1 MSERYLS
8 VIVPIYNGS
17 AYLEDCLDSVLRQLS
32 GDCECIVVDDGS
44 NAATVAAL
52 KRYETAHVAANLRVI
67 YGPHGGASHARNIGL
82 EAARG
87 EFVCFLDGDD
97 RLHDGFLQKGRAWF
111 GRDADLVVFAFD
123 RVENGATTRL
133 PLQPRIYESPSAFAD
148 HYVVDRHL
156 LVYSQCNK
164 FYRKSVIGRFALR
177 FDESVE
183 FGEDRLFNFAFIA
196 KCGRI
201 ATSPDCMFDYICR
214 GGDSMS
220 TRHLPDFARKL
231 MALHDEKMKTFLGL
245 ARTVT
250 EDERRSFIQY
260 DLSRVVEEAV
270 GRFAAHPEEIAES
283 LPVVNR
289 IIFGD
294 FTDDGLSADVLIVL
308 GSPNC
313 WYRAEKALEVGR
325 RNPKTVYVVTG
336 GNLHLKGPESEAEFM
351 RDYLW
356 ERGVP
361 PERIVFENRARNTAE
376 NLVFSLE
383 RIDRL
388 SAAGALPSSPCRIGV
403 VSGGFHLLRV
413 RELAGEVLGE
423 RAKSIMA
430 IPAYGP
436 HSGLDTWFKH
446 PSFVRSALAEIR
458 KRKGV

>member
-1 MSERYLS
+1 M
-8 VIVPIYNGS
+8 
-17 AYLEDCLDSVLRQLS
+17 
-32 GDCECIVVDDGS
+32 
-44 NAATVAAL
+44 
-52 KRYETAHVAANLRVI
+52 
-67 YGPHGGASHARNIGL
+67 
-82 EAARG
+82 
-87 EFVCFLDGDD
+87 
-97 RLHDGFLQKGRAWF
+97 
-111 GRDADLVVFAFD
+111 VFAFD
-123 RVENGATTRL
+123 RVENGVATRL
-133 PLQPRIYESPSAFAD
+133 PLRPRIYESPSAFAD

-164 FYRKSVIGRFALR
+164 FYRKSVIDRFALR

-183 FGEDRLFNFAFIA
+183 FGEDRLFNFAFIE

-220 TRHLPDFARKL
+220 ARHLPDFARKL

-308 GSPNC
+308 GSRNC
-313 WYRAEKALEVGR
+313 QYRVEKAFEVGR
-325 RNPKTVYVVTG
+325 RNPATVYVVSG
-336 GNLHLKGPESEAEFM
+336 GNPHLEGLESEAEFM
-351 RDYLW
+351 RDCLLAY
-356 ERGVP
+356 GIP
-361 PERIVFENRARNTAE
+361 PERIVLEDRSRNTAE

-388 SAAGALPSSPCRIGV
+388 SAAGALSSSSCRIGV
-403 VSGGFHLLRV
+403 VSGGFHLPRV
-413 RELAGEVLGE
+413 RELADEVLGE
-423 RAKSIMA
+423 RAKSIRT

-436 HSGLDTWFKH
+436 HSGRDTWFKH
-446 PSFVRSALAEIR
+446 PSFVQSALAEIR

>member
-17 AYLEDCLDSVLRQLS
+17 AYLADCLDSVLRQLPD
-32 GDCECIVVDDGS
+32 GCECLVVDDGS

-52 KRYETAHVAANLRVI
+52 KAYETAHAAANLRVI

-82 EAARG
+82 EAACG

-97 RLHDGFLQKGRAWF
+97 RLHDGFLQKSRAWF
-111 GRDADLVVFAFD
+111 GRDVDLAVFAFD
-123 RVENGATTRL
+123 RIENGVATRL

-148 HYVVDRHL
+148 HYLVDRHL

-164 FYRKSVIGRFALR
+164 FYRRSVIDRGALR

-201 ATSPDCMFDYICR
+201 ATSPNCMFDYICR

-220 TRHLPDFARKL
+220 TRHLPDFASKL
-231 MALHDEKMKTFLGL
+231 MALHDAKMKTFLGL
-245 ARTVT
+245 AQTVSA
-250 EDERRSFIQY
+250 DERRSFVQY

-270 GRFAAHPEEIAES
+270 AHFTAHPEEIPES

-289 IIFGD
+289 IVFGD
-294 FTDDGLSADVLIVL
+294 FTDDGSPMDALVVL
-308 GSPNC
+308 GSRNC
-313 WYRAEKALEVGR
+313 QYRVEKALEVGG
-325 RNPKTVYVVTG
+325 RNPETVYVVSG
-336 GNLHLKGPESEAEFM
+336 GNPHLDGPESEAEFM
-351 RDYLW
+351 RDCLLTH
-356 ERGVP
+356 GVP
-361 PERIVFENRARNTAE
+361 PERIVIEDRSRNTTE

-388 SAAGALPSSPCRIGV
+388 SAAGVLPSASIRIGI
-403 VSGGFHLLRV
+403 VSGGFHLPRV
-413 RELAGEVLGE
+413 RELADGILGE
-423 RAKSIMA
+423 RAKSVSV

-436 HSGLDTWFKH
+436 HSGRDDWFRH
-446 PSFVRSALAEIR
+446 PSFVQSALAEIR